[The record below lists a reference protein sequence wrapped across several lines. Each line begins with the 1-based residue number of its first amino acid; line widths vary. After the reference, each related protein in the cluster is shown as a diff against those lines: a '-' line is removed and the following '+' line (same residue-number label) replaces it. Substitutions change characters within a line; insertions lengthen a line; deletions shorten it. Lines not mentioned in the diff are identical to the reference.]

1 MILIPPCYQ
10 GKKRLVRLNPG
21 QYVHTEN
28 PRPSCAYFGAHKAQ
42 VIFDGLDMTYAEFLS
57 RSQPLLQ
64 GHGEDME
71 VVLMIHEIPGFIVNG
86 TPTPMPDPA
95 NQYIATVLGVA
106 CNTLGLK
113 LSTVF
118 ESDTQVY
125 NPQVIQADQPD
136 PAGHDGYLP
145 AQQMHFLIGEGQQLE
160 VKPGAFP
167 WVYEPRGWTPQTLWI
182 ASGRIKGPWGFSG
195 HLDPTRTYT
204 HEHFTN
210 LVNLK
215 CVAARIT
222 YNPALMD
229 TYILMAVSG
238 LRLCLEHYGQEIES
252 RKQFFLEE
260 IGVRFRG

>member
-1 MILIPPCYQ
+1 M
-10 GKKRLVRLNPG
+10 
-21 QYVHTEN
+21 
-28 PRPSCAYFGAHKAQ
+28 
-42 VIFDGLDMTYAEFLS
+42 IFDGLDMTYAEFLS

-64 GHGEDME
+64 DHGDDKE
-71 VVLMIHEIPGFIVNG
+71 VVLYGYSHDREVGMNIGQRIMQTIP
-86 TPTPMPDPA
+86 DKA
-95 NQYIATVLGVA
+95 NEYLATVIGVA

-113 LSTVF
+113 LTTAF
-118 ESDTQVY
+118 EGGTQVY

-136 PAGHDGYLP
+136 PAGHEGYLP

-222 YNPALMD
+222 YDPALMD
-229 TYILMAVSG
+229 AYILMAVSG
-238 LRLCLEHYGQEIES
+238 LRLCLEHYGQEIEA